1 MIKYIV
7 KKVLKMI
14 PLMLILSVIIYG
26 IIAMV
31 PGDFVDSKANPNMS
45 AERALQLKAMYG
57 LSLINI

>member
-1 MIKYIV
+1 MINYIV

-31 PGDFVDSKANPNMS
+31 PGDFIDSKENPNMS
-45 AERALQLKAMYG
+45 AERALQ
-57 LSLINI
+57 